1 MGSTALPF
9 VVLLGLATAGFAQA
23 PAPTPAVPGPQPIRP
38 EVVLCGARDGA
49 PVGEF
54 GLGDGGVLRE
64 RGELRFTEH
73 GCVTAGGVE
82 VDVKSVGVKLTFPS
96 GRELLVAPDGFV
108 HLRSGEQ
115 GGPFA
120 GGLELRLAD
129 GALVRIVLV
138 SGADLRLRDV
148 VVVDGERALQPWRR
162 GAPASEQ
169 PRVVGW
175 PGVHVSCC
183 GDGGDLYRTIALG
196 PLVVL
201 ERVLVAA
208 ERAASTPDERL
219 VVLTAPL
226 LRSLALM
233 PRQHREPDL
242 PVRQA
247 VAAVTAVA
255 ERGEAV
261 FPAGAS
267 LRRVEQDELRWLLEG
282 GFELQVDL
290 DGPMAPRLELFAGRS
305 AVPMVEWTLRGDG
318 AAFLANPRD
327 DQLGKRWHGNGTRL
341 GPVVADLQASEER
354 FERTHALQVI
364 ERLCGERRRGKSRRQ
379 GR

>member
-1 MGSTALPF
+1 MGSIAASS
-9 VVLLGLATAGFAQA
+9 VVFLGLAAAGFAQVQA
-23 PAPTPAVPGPQPIRP
+23 PAPVAPGPKPILP

-49 PVGEF
+49 PVAEY

-64 RGELRFTEH
+64 RDELRFTEH
-73 GCVTAGGVE
+73 GCVTPGGVE

-115 GGPFA
+115 AGPFA

-129 GALVRIVLV
+129 SAMVRIVLV
-138 SGADLRLRDV
+138 PGADLRLRDV
-148 VVVDGERALQPWRR
+148 VVVHGDRALQPWRR
-162 GAPASEQ
+162 GAAASEQ

-175 PGVHVSCC
+175 PGVHVSCG

-208 ERAASTPDERL
+208 DREANTPSERL

-226 LRSLALM
+226 LRSLAQM
-233 PRQHREPDL
+233 PRQHRETDL

-267 LRRVEQDELRWLLEG
+267 LRRVEQDELRWQLEG

-290 DGPMAPRLELFAGRS
+290 DGPMAPRLSLFAGQS

-318 AAFLANPRD
+318 AAFLANPREE
-327 DQLGKRWHGNGTRL
+327 QLGKRWHGNGTRL
-341 GPVVADLQASEER
+341 GPVVADLQANAEL
-354 FERTHALQVI
+354 FERPHALRVI
-364 ERLCGERRRGKSRRQ
+364 ERLAAAWQQGEGRRRGR
-379 GR
+379 